1 MPRRENKI
9 NRELATKAK
18 RENALKAEAENK
30 EKRLK
35 EEKKRKD
42 DAEAKQK
49 RQKQLEACRSCMKTN
64 NNCKDPCEGIKPIEI
79 NRLTKI
85 DIEEIKK
92 KLGMKKLKF

>member
-1 MPRRENKI
+1 MPRRKNEI
-9 NRELATKAK
+9 NRALAREEK
-18 RENALKAEAENK
+18 RKNALKQQAKNK

-42 DAEAKQK
+42 DAEAKQ
-49 RQKQLEACRSCMKTN
+49 QHQEQLEACRSCMKTN